1 MGQKPTIYL
10 VSMPNI
16 VNTVPLKKGDRL
28 IVEVVKQV
36 KQKNEPNRKVT
47 WQLDKEGPNPN
58 KQKKAMVSASSEG
71 VEVL

>member
-16 VNTVPLKKGDRL
+16 ANIVPLKKGDRL

-36 KQKNEPNRKVT
+36 KQKNEPSRKVAR
-47 WQLDKEGPNPN
+47 QLEKEGPKPN
-58 KQKKAMVSASSEG
+58 KQKKAKVSASSEG